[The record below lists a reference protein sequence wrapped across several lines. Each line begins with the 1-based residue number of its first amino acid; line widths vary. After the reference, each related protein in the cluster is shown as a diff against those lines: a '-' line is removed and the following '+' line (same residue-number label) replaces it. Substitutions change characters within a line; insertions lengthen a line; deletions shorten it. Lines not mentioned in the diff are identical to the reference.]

1 MPGLTGLSLFN
12 RKEKCCDSTYSRS
25 RPRAWLSAH
34 SKLSVGCGRGV
45 LRKEAQPADLA
56 ASANQKTETTYSSK
70 A

>member
-1 MPGLTGLSLFN
+1 MTQRILGHGL
-12 RKEKCCDSTYSRS
+12 
-25 RPRAWLSAH
+25 RAWLSAH
-34 SKLSVGCGRGV
+34 NKLSVGCGRGD